1 MKCFI
6 KTSDF
11 NTYLSLDRRLSN
23 FTIMVGHD
31 LDWRNNYHCHSQ
43 LSPVPMGATVLY
55 RCNQPLQGHVVSVNK
70 TSSGEYNMGFLV
82 LHEVQVFGFENGEAE
97 VFRVFHQSDIV
108 IETSTGMKQQAPMS
122 WASNRMWIFIH
133 ASFGLPFG
141 YVEVLLWWRHGIE
154 TLFAYKWNKPFD
166 SPDKRPVLLSFDA
179 FIVNLDKLFNK
190 QPSCRWFWYYD
201 PHVKSP

>member
-141 YVEVLLWWRHGIE
+141 MWKSSYDDAMASKHSSPISGINRSIPPTKGQYCWALMLSLLILTNCLINSPVVGGSGTM
-154 TLFAYKWNKPFD
+154 TLM
-166 SPDKRPVLLSFDA
+166 
-179 FIVNLDKLFNK
+179 
-190 QPSCRWFWYYD
+190 
-201 PHVKSP
+201 